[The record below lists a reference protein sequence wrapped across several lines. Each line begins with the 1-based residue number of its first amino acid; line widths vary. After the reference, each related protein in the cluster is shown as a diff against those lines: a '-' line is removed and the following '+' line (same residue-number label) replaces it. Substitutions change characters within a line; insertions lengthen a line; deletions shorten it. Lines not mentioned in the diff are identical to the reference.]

1 MNIFYIARLQIWES
15 IRRQM
20 HLITLFLGVLLLM
33 LPSYVN
39 AFSMGQSGFQRVSK
53 DAGLTLI
60 GYFGALYALYF
71 GSTAIPKDIE
81 RKTIYPILA
90 RPISRLSYV
99 LGQFF
104 GMSVLAAVSF
114 IFLGAC
120 FFIALLALAKD
131 PEDPRFYWA
140 IYAQFLECSVLL
152 SACMLF
158 STRCSPPL
166 AGVLGT
172 FVYIVGGLSETFIRF
187 FIIEDRENVT
197 GGAMVKAL
205 KALLPNFE
213 VFRIKMAVVHW
224 IELPPY
230 YMGAI
235 TLYAVGWIL
244 LLLLLAEI
252 SFSRKDL

>member
-1 MNIFYIARLQIWES
+1 MWES
-15 IRRQM
+15 IRKQM

-39 AFSMGQSGFQRVSK
+39 AFSMGQAGFQRISK

-60 GYFGALYALYF
+60 SYFGAIYALYF

-81 RKTIYPILA
+81 RKTIYPLLA
-90 RPISRLSYV
+90 RPVSRLSYI
-99 LGQFF
+99 LGQFL
-104 GMSVLAAVSF
+104 GITVLSAVSF
-114 IFLGAC
+114 AFLGLC
-120 FFIALLALAKD
+120 LLGSLLLLAKD

-140 IYAQFLECSVLL
+140 IYSQFLECCVLL
-152 SACMLF
+152 SACMFF
-158 STRCSPPL
+158 STRCSPAL

-197 GGAMVKAL
+197 GAAMVKAM
-205 KALLPNFE
+205 KALLPNFQ
-213 VFRIKMAVVHW
+213 VFHIKMAVVHW
-224 IELPPY
+224 IELPAY

-235 TLYAVGWIL
+235 SLYALGWIL
-244 LLLLLAEI
+244 LLLLLTEL
-252 SFSRKDL
+252 SFSKKDL